1 MEYIT
6 ENKISEELLNS
17 FNEEITYELT
27 KRLEEDNYKSPF
39 NGLKDL
45 HLLRALAI
53 NRQELTSDYIHLLD
67 QEPVDEN

>member
-6 ENKISEELLNS
+6 ENKISEEPVNS